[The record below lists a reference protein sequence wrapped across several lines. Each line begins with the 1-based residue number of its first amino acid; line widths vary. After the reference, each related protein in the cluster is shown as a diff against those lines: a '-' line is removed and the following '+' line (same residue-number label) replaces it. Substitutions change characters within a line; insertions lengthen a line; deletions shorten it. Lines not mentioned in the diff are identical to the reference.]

1 MPQSGKKTASA
12 GPARDLEGRMKKS
25 SRNPGAKVK
34 VRDLAPRKNP
44 KGGARKK
51 ATKKKT

>member
-1 MPQSGKKTASA
+1 
-12 GPARDLEGRMKKS
+12 MKKS
-25 SRNPGAKVK
+25 SKKPGAKVK

-44 KGGARKK
+44 TGGAKKK

>member
-1 MPQSGKKTASA
+1 
-12 GPARDLEGRMKKS
+12 MKKS
-25 SRNPGAKVK
+25 SKKPASKVK

-51 ATKKKT
+51 KATK